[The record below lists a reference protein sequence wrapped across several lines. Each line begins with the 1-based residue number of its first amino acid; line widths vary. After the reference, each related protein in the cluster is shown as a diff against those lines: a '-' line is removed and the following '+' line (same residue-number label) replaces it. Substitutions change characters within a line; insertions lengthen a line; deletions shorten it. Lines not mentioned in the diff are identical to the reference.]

1 VVQIYIK
8 ALDYNL
14 AQLIFGIAVAK
25 NT

>member
-14 AQLIFGIAVAK
+14 AQWIFGIAVAK